1 MRLAAAYRE
10 YLDDWVSS
18 GLDFVTG
25 EAAADASRSIVA
37 RLIGADP
44 SDVALIASV
53 SASAGMV
60 AAQLGAESST
70 GRNVVIGEREYS
82 SNHFPW
88 RMLAHR
94 GYEVRQ
100 VPFRNGGLEPDD
112 IAAHVD
118 GGTRLVA
125 VSGVQTAT
133 GHRTDI
139 AAAGEIARAV
149 DALLF
154 VDGAQLIG
162 AASVA
167 ADLPWIDV
175 LAAPDHKFL
184 LNAGR
189 GIGYC
194 YLSRRAQDRLTPVN
208 AGWKAGAE
216 PLASF
221 FGPHMELSTSA
232 SRFDNSISWLAAV
245 GDEAALSV
253 FDTFGAEHIYRRNA
267 DLSDRLRS
275 ALADAGWPPVDLPE
289 RNRSTIVSV
298 PLGERDAGDVL
309 ARLREQRIVAAAR
322 DGNLRLSVHFYNH
335 EDDIDRVA
343 AALAER

>member
-1 MRLAAAYRE
+1 M
-10 YLDDWVSS
+10 
-18 GLDFVTG
+18 
-25 EAAADASRSIVA
+25 
-37 RLIGADP
+37 GADR

-53 SASAGMV
+53 SAAAGLVVAQLASERSAG
-60 AAQLGAESST
+60 S
-70 GRNVVIGEREYS
+70 NVVIGEREYS

-88 RMLAHR
+88 RMLVHH

-118 GGTRLVA
+118 GGTQLVA

-139 AAAGEIARAV
+139 PSVGRIARAV
-149 DALLF
+149 GALLF
-154 VDGAQLIG
+154 VDGAQLVG

-167 ADLPWIDV
+167 GDLPWIDV
-175 LAAPDHKFL
+175 LAASDHKFL

-194 YLSRRAQDRLTPVN
+194 YLSPRAQDRLTPVN

-221 FGPHMELSTSA
+221 FGPSMELSTTA

-253 FDTFGAEHIYRRNA
+253 FDTFGPEAVYRRNA
-267 DLSDRLRS
+267 ELSDVLRS
-275 ALADAGWPPVDLPE
+275 ALADAGWVPRDLPPP
-289 RNRSTIVSV
+289 NRSTIVSV
-298 PLGERDAGDVL
+298 PLGDRDAVEIL

-322 DGNLRLSVHFYNH
+322 DGNLRLSLHFYND
-335 EDDIDRVA
+335 EDDVSRIA
-343 AALAER
+343 ATLKKL